1 MRHLRVPALACVGLA
16 TAFLTARVVGQQPAP
31 VENVSTFEH
40 RSPED
45 ERKALHV
52 PPGFEIQLVA
62 AEPDIQKPL
71 NLAFDDKG
79 RLWVTDTVE
88 YPFGAK
94 EGEKPRDTVKIL
106 SDFGPDGRARKIETF
121 ADGLNIPIGL
131 LPMPSAN
138 EALVHGIPNIWKLK
152 DTDGDGKADVK
163 EPAYATY
170 GHRDTHGMTNAFSW
184 GYDGWIYACHGFSN
198 DSEVAGADKQS
209 IKMNSGNTYRMRP
222 DGSHLEQITHGQ
234 VNPFGLAFD
243 SLGYL
248 YSSDC
253 HSKPLYQLI
262 RGGYYPSFGKPHDG
276 LDFAP
281 EMVTHDHGSTAIS
294 GIISYQSDQY
304 PAEYRDRLMVGN
316 VVTNRINQDVIEW
329 HGSTPKG
336 IEQPDFVWSEDNWFR
351 PVDLELGPDGAIYV
365 ADFYNRIIGHYE
377 VPLTHPGR
385 DFTSGRIWRIVY
397 KGDGSKPVPSPE
409 AVDRTKSSVDELIE
423 DLKSPTLPV
432 RMTAANQ
439 IVARG
444 GEEAVKK
451 LRGRILENGPL
462 STNPVH
468 ALWILERMGGLDD
481 EALLKVA
488 KHQAPAYN
496 PTLQVHGLRILVD
509 RPALSAA
516 TREFALSSLASP
528 DAHVRRA
535 AAEVLGAHPELAF
548 VRPLLDLRQ
557 STAADDTHLL
567 YTARKALRDQLA
579 SPGVWPGL
587 AAMKL
592 SDQDRVDLADVA
604 VAVPHASA
612 SAFLMAHL
620 WNTLENPGNVARYL
634 HHVARYGEEAN
645 FGSLTAYIQNLG
657 QRITPAGGGTNAQFA
672 AIKEVQQGLQER
684 GAATPAD
691 LRAVAAGLVTGFL
704 NSKKAGEVKRGVEAV
719 GEFQIREAIP
729 GLEAVFARGDL
740 PEADR
745 AAALAQITALDM
757 PLGLAKLKG
766 ALDDGSLPPSLRE
779 AAAVALANIEKPEA
793 RDAIIASLA
802 TAPERVQATAA
813 AALVRRKD
821 GGEAL
826 LKAIADGKASARL
839 LQQRPIVI
847 GLENA
852 DIEGVADRIATLLAG
867 LPPADEQLKAL
878 LDGRREGFGKA
889 AADVA
894 AGAKVFEVRCGVC
907 HQIEGKGAR
916 VGPQLDGVGG
926 RGIDRILEDVLD
938 PNRNVDQMF
947 RTTVLA
953 LEDGRVVSGLLLREE
968 GKILVMAD
976 AQGQEVRVPADEV
989 EERKTV
995 QLSPMPADLAQQIPE
1010 PEFYNLLNYLLSRRE
1025 EKPVK

>member
-40 RSPED
+40 RSPEE

-94 EGEKPRDTVKIL
+94 AGEKPRDTVKIL

-121 ADGLNIPIGL
+121 ADGLNIPIGV
-131 LPMPSAN
+131 LPMPSAS

-152 DTDGDGKADVK
+152 DADGDGKADMK

-170 GHRDTHGMTNAFSW
+170 GHRDTHGMTNAFTW

-198 DSEVAGADKQS
+198 DSEVSGADKKS
-209 IKMNSGNTYRMRP
+209 LKMNSGNTYRMRP
-222 DGSHLEQITHGQ
+222 DGSHLEQVTHGQ

-248 YSSDC
+248 YSADC

-294 GIISYQSDQY
+294 GIISYQSDQF
-304 PAEYRDRLMVGN
+304 PPEYRDRLMVGN
-316 VVTNRINQDVIEW
+316 VVTNRINQDVVEW

-336 IEQPDFVWSEDNWFR
+336 VEQPDFVWSEDNWFR

-377 VPLTHPGR
+377 VPLSHPGR

-432 RMTAANQ
+432 RMTATNQ

-444 GEEAVKK
+444 GDEAVKE
-451 LRGRILENGPL
+451 LRRLAMTPDVEPVARI
-462 STNPVH
+462 H
-468 ALWILERMGGLDD
+468 ALWILERKGIFDD
-481 EALLKVA
+481 MLALSWLARKGPASVA
-488 KHQAPAYN
+488 
-496 PTLQVHGLRILVD
+496 VHLLRILID
-509 RPALSAA
+509 KPSIPGTARDLPSWGL
-516 TREFALSSLASP
+516 RSP

-535 AAEVLGAHPELAF
+535 AAEVLGAHPSLAF
-548 VRPLLDLRQ
+548 VRPLLDLRR
-557 STAADDTHLL
+557 STPADDTHMI
-567 YTARKALRDQLA
+567 YAARKALRDQLA
-579 SPGVWPGL
+579 NPEVWPGI
-587 AAMKL
+587 AAMTL
-592 SDQDRVDLADVA
+592 SDQDRADLADVA
-604 VAVPHASA
+604 VAVPNASA

-620 WNTLENPGNVARYL
+620 QNTAENPGNVARYL
-634 HHVARYGEEAN
+634 HHVARYGEE
-645 FGSLTAYIQNLG
+645 SLHLDLTRYMWDLALKN
-657 QRITPAGGGTNAQFA
+657 AGLDARLS
-672 AIKEVQQGLQER
+672 AIREIQQGLAER
-684 GAATPAD
+684 GAATPES
-691 LRAVAAGLVTGFL
+691 LREVAWELIQGLL
-704 NSKKAGEVKRGVEAV
+704 ESKDGGRVKRGIEAA
-719 GEFQIREAIP
+719 GEFGMLGAIP
-729 GLEAVFARGDL
+729 GLAAVFARGDL
-740 PEADR
+740 PEEQR
-745 AAALAQITALDM
+745 AAALAVIAALDL

-766 ALDDGSLPPSLRE
+766 ALDDGSLPVPLRE
-779 AAAVALANIEKPEA
+779 AAAAALANIEKPEA

-802 TAPERVQATAA
+802 TAPERVQSTAA

-826 LKAIADGKASARL
+826 LQAVADGKASARL

-852 DIEGVADRIATLLAG
+852 EIPDVGDRIAKLLAG

-878 LDGRREGFGKA
+878 LDGRREGFA
-889 AADVA
+889 RATADVA
-894 AGAKVFEVRCGVC
+894 AGAKAFEVRCGVC

-926 RGIDRILEDVLD
+926 RGLDRILEDVLD

-953 LEDGRVVSGLLLREE
+953 LEDGRVISGLLLREE

-1010 PEFYNLLNYLLSRRE
+1010 PEFYDLLNYLLSRRE

>member
-1 MRHLRVPALACVGLA
+1 MA

-152 DTDGDGKADVK
+152 DSDGDGKADVK

-294 GIISYQSDQY
+294 GIISYQSDQF

-316 VVTNRINQDVIEW
+316 VVTNRINQDIVEW

-439 IVARG
+439 LVARG
-444 GEEAVKK
+444 GDEAVAK
-451 LRGRILENGPL
+451 LRERALGPGAGPT
-462 STNPVH
+462 SQVH
-468 ALWILERMGGLDD
+468 AIWILERLGALDD
-481 EALLKVA
+481 ASLFKTVDGPW
-488 KHQAPAYN
+488 QAPA
-496 PTLQVHGLRILVD
+496 LQAHGLRVLVD
-509 RPALSAA
+509 RPTLSPA
-516 TREFALSSLASP
+516 TRSIALKAIASP

-557 STAADDTHLL
+557 STSADDTHLL
-567 YTARKALRDQLA
+567 YTARKALRDQFA
-579 SPGVWPGL
+579 NPGVWPGV

-592 SDQDRVDLADVA
+592 SDQDRADLADVA
-604 VAVPHASA
+604 VAAPNAAA

-634 HHVARYGEEAN
+634 HHVARHGE
-645 FGSLTAYIQNLG
+645 GSIIPSLTEYVQNLG
-657 QRITPAGGGTNAQFA
+657 QRTSTMGGGPGSQLA
-672 AIKEVQQGLQER
+672 AIKEVRQGLAER
-684 GAATPAD
+684 GAETPAD
-691 LRAVAAGLVTGFL
+691 LRALAMGLVSGFL
-704 NSKKAGEVKRGVEAV
+704 EAKEAGRVKRGIEAV
-719 GEFQIREAIP
+719 GEFQLKEAIP

-740 PEADR
+740 PEEQR
-745 AAALAQITALDM
+745 AAALAGIAALDM

-766 ALDDGSLPPSLRE
+766 ALDDGSLPPPLRE

-802 TAPERVQATAA
+802 TAPERVQSTAA

-839 LQQRPIVI
+839 LQQRPITI

-852 DIEGVADRIATLLAG
+852 GIEGVGDRIAKLLAG
-867 LPPADEQLKAL
+867 LPPADEQVKAL

-926 RGIDRILEDVLD
+926 RGLDRILEDVLD

-953 LEDGRVVSGLLLREE
+953 LEDGRVISGLLLREE